1 MIKNLLTLTVLG
13 AFLSANGQIL
23 SYLDSNANV
32 YVGKNALVYNGGGMK
47 IKNNA
52 QVLNYGNVMIV
63 GSNTDV
69 FKTVDASNV
78 DKTETN
84 GGGNF
89 INKLNDP
96 ANYASVNSP
105 SSPSIYTYGQL
116 YISGLIQNNVT
127 AIVTLKLLI
136 SVFE

>member
-1 MIKNLLTLTVLG
+1 MKKNLLTLTVLG

-63 GSNTDV
+63 GGNTDV

-116 YISGLIQNNVT
+116 YISG
-127 AIVTLKLLI
+127 
-136 SVFE
+136 